1 MAGFQLKRVHDPVA
15 AADGRRILVERLWP
29 RGISKERAAL
39 DDWRKDLAPSSE
51 LRRWFSHRPARWP
64 EFRTA
69 YRGELATRAE
79 ELAELRRQARAQT
92 VTLLYA
98 AQDREHNSA
107 RVLKEALE
115 DGLPES

>member
-1 MAGFQLKRVHDPVA
+1 MTTGGSEAPAVRVDFKVPAYTMAERRRVA
-15 AADGRRILVERLWP
+15 
-29 RGISKERAAL
+29 
-39 DDWRKDLAPSSE
+39 
-51 LRRWFSHRPARWP
+51 
-64 EFRTA
+64 
-69 YRGELATRAE
+69 GELARLGQGAETRRWVRDCIV
-79 ELAELRRQARAQT
+79 LRRQARAQT